1 MHKTTGEAGGTTAG
15 EVERLVQ
22 LYSDSILRLSYS
34 YLRSTH
40 DAEDICQDVLLKLLT
55 ARPSFASDEHERAW
69 VIRTTANACK
79 DQLRAARRK
88 DTTLEGAREPATEGD
103 PTFQGLLDEEA
114 DLLRALRELP
124 DQYREVIHLH
134 YFEELPL
141 REIARMTGVSE
152 AAATKRLSR
161 ARKLL
166 RTRLAEQGDC

>member
-1 MHKTTGEAGGTTAG
+1 MHKTTGGTTAG
-15 EVERLVQ
+15 EIERLVR

-114 DLLRALRELP
+114 DLLRVLRE
-124 DQYREVIHLH
+124 LH

>member
-15 EVERLVQ
+15 EVERLVR

-88 DTTLEGAREPATEGD
+88 DTTLEGAQEPATEGD
-103 PTFQGLLDEEA
+103 PTFQGLLTRRLICSGPCA
-114 DLLRALRELP
+114 NCRTS
-124 DQYREVIHLH
+124 
-134 YFEELPL
+134 
-141 REIARMTGVSE
+141 TGRSS
-152 AAATKRLSR
+152 TCTTSR
-161 ARKLL
+161 SCPYGK
-166 RTRLAEQGDC
+166 

>member
-1 MHKTTGEAGGTTAG
+1 M
-15 EVERLVQ
+15 
-22 LYSDSILRLSYS
+22 
-34 YLRSTH
+34 
-40 DAEDICQDVLLKLLT
+40 
-55 ARPSFASDEHERAW
+55 
-69 VIRTTANACK
+69 
-79 DQLRAARRK
+79 
-88 DTTLEGAREPATEGD
+88 EGAREPATEGD

-114 DLLRALRELP
+114 DLLRVLRELP